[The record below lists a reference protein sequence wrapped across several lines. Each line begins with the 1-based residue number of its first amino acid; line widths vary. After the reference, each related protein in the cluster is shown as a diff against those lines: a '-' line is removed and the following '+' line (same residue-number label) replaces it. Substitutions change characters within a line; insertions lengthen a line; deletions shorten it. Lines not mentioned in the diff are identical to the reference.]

1 MQGAPSRRPAGVAR
15 PCRSRRWRTRT
26 PRRAWLVLGLIVG
39 VVGGGV
45 LTALASA
52 RRAETAY
59 DRFLDHTNAWDI
71 AGTLRCDPNAR
82 PDDVQTGDFIGPRGE
97 AVSGDRRSE
106 PPSP

>member
-1 MQGAPSRRPAGVAR
+1 MADGPGVRVSRGGRPVRQHGLAVAQYWLR
-15 PCRSRRWRTRT
+15 AVLPRRW
-26 PRRAWLVLGLIVG
+26 RAWLVLGLIVG

-52 RRAETAY
+52 RRTETAY

-97 AVSGDRRSE
+97 AVSG
-106 PPSP
+106 